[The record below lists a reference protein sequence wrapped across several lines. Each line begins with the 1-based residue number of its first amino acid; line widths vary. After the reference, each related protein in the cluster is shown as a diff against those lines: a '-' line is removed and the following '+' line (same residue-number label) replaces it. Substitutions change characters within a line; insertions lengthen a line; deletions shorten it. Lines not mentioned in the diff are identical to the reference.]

1 MFADAPGMPRLL
13 AAFGTAALGLAA
25 TYTTPALASFR
36 PWSPGDPIPVFAKLL
51 PAEAPRVVESDDGQ
65 LTAAPVEPPPVAAS
79 LTTAPADPLA
89 AALTPRPPGVPTPLV
104 DANYRGLDAFYR
116 KLALAEQGKGTARA
130 SQWGDSTI
138 AADGITSTVR
148 ARLQARFGNAG
159 PGYLSAGMDPRWN
172 VRQDVVVTPH
182 GEFQTV
188 SLLLG
193 GGGGRYGY
201 GGIATTVPAEG
212 YFTVTGP
219 KLADGS
225 RLLMKHFELWY
236 QVGPERGDWWAS
248 ISGRGA
254 GGGTALAESTGDRWQ
269 VVDDT
274 TGFTS
279 ASAGAGKS
287 GPVTFYGMVLETGGP
302 GVVWDALGVVGV
314 GARSFTQHG
323 KRHLDNQVSHR
334 SPDLV
339 VVMLGGNEL
348 GLPVLGKGDGSEY
361 IPYYLDAVHR
371 LRAGAP
377 NSSCLVITPLDQG
390 TRDGGAARTKPNLPR
405 AVAAQQKAAAQEG
418 CAFWNAWAAMG
429 GDGAIVRWGAMKPTL
444 AWSDL
449 LHLSST
455 GQDII
460 GQMLAD
466 AIEAGF
472 DDWKKAG
479 GASRPVPAAPGPAV
493 VAPAAAP
500 APVPAPVKAT
510 P

>member
-1 MFADAPGMPRLL
+1 MFPDAPGIPRLL
-13 AAFGTAALGLAA
+13 ASFGTCALALAL
-25 TYTTPALASFR
+25 TYTTPALASLR
-36 PWSPGDPIPVFAKLL
+36 PWEPGDPVPVFAKLL
-51 PAEAPRVVESDDGQ
+51 PASAPRVVESDDGQ
-65 LTAAPVEPPPVAAS
+65 LTAVVPVPEAS
-79 LTTAPADPLA
+79 LTVVPADPTSATLA
-89 AALTPRPPGVPTPLV
+89 AHPPGVPTAL
-104 DANYRGLDAFYR
+104 LDADHRGMDSFYR
-116 KLALAEQGKGTARA
+116 KLALAERGQGTARA

-219 KLADGS
+219 KNPDGS
-225 RLLMKHFELWY
+225 KLVMKHFELWY

-248 ISGRGA
+248 VSGRGA
-254 GGGTALAESTGDRWQ
+254 GGGSALAESTGDRWR
-269 VVDDT
+269 VVEDT
-274 TGFTS
+274 QGFTS

-287 GPVTFYGMVLETGGP
+287 GPVTFYGMVLETGGA

-323 KRHLDNQVSHR
+323 RGHLNSQVSHR
-334 SPDLV
+334 NPDLV

-348 GLPVLGKGDGSEY
+348 GLPVLGKGDGSDY
-361 IPYYLDAVHR
+361 IPYYLEAVHR

-390 TRDGGAARTKPNLPR
+390 TRDGGSPRTKPNLAR
-405 AVAAQQKAAAQEG
+405 AVAALQKAAEQEG

-429 GDGAIVRWGAMKPTL
+429 GDGAVVRWAAMKPVL

-466 AIEAGF
+466 AIESGF
-472 DDWKKAG
+472 DDWKGKG
-479 GASRPVPAAPGPAV
+479 GAARPVPKPPGPAV
-493 VAPAAAP
+493 VA
-500 APVPAPVKAT
+500 VPAPAKVS